1 MDNNFINVYIET
13 MKESLV
19 EAMTANLMLNTKL
32 KIASKEIEDLK
43 AALQSYEDMKA
54 ADKPAKKTAE

>member
-19 EAMTANLMLNTKL
+19 EAMTANIMLNTKL
-32 KIASKEIEDLK
+32 KIASKEIEALNAKLK
-43 AALQSYEDMKA
+43 SYEDMNA
-54 ADKPAKKTAE
+54 AEKPAKKIAN

>member
-54 ADKPAKKTAE
+54 AEKSAKKTAE